1 MSAEPTDVPAK
12 RSRASGRRLSMARR
26 EELTGYLWISPWLLG
41 FVLFSIGPALVS
53 LFISLL
59 HLNLGSGTR
68 FVGLDNYLEA
78 FTQDP
83 LFWSSLLRSG
93 YYTLLVVP
101 LGVTLSLLAATLLNQ
116 RLRGTSVYRTMF
128 FVPSLTP
135 IVATA
140 ALWAWILA
148 ADIGPL
154 NNVFAFLGLKSPRWF
169 AQAEWA
175 IPAIVIIVL
184 WSAVGGSR
192 MITFLAGLQGVPQE
206 LYEAAEIDGAGPVD
220 RFRHV
225 TLPLLTPVL
234 FFNLVLGIIGSFQVF
249 EVAYVATQG
258 GPGEATY
265 FYALHVYNKAFRDF
279 ELGYASALAWV
290 LFVVLILFT
299 QLQFRSAAR
308 WVYYE
313 GETT

>member
-1 MSAEPTDVPAK
+1 VSAQTAGRPGPSAR
-12 RSRASGRRLSMARR
+12 RSSMARR
-26 EELTGYLWISPWLLG
+26 EELTGYLWISPWLIG
-41 FVLFSIGPALVS
+41 FVAFTLGPALAS
-53 LFISLL
+53 LYISLV
-59 HLNLGSGTR
+59 NLRFGSGTR
-68 FVGLDNYLEA
+68 FVGLENWIGVL
-78 FTQDP
+78 TKDP
-83 LFWSSLLRSG
+83 LFWSSLARSG

-101 LGVTLSLLAATLLNQ
+101 VGVALSLGAAVLLNQ

-154 NNVFAFLGLKSPRWF
+154 NNALALIGIRGPRWF
-169 AQAEWA
+169 GQAEWA
-175 IPAIVIIVL
+175 IPGIAIIVL
-184 WSAVGGSR
+184 WGAVGGSR

-206 LYEAAEIDGAGPVD
+206 LYDAAEVDGANPWQ

-225 TLPLLTPVL
+225 TLPLLTPVI
-234 FFNLVLGIIGSFQVF
+234 FFNVVLGVVGSFQVF
-249 EVAYVATQG
+249 EVAFVATQG

-279 ELGYASALAWV
+279 EFGYASALAWI
-290 LFVVLILFT
+290 LFLVLIVFT
-299 QLQFRSAAR
+299 QVQFRAASR
-308 WVYYE
+308 WVHYE
-313 GETT
+313 GEQK